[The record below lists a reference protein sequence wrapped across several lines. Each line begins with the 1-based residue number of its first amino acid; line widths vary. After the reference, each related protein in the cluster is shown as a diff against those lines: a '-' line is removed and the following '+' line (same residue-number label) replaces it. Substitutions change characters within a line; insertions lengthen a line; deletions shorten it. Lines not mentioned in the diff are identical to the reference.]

1 MNQDQRPSI
10 KTIKSQLGMTVIF
23 VLIGFLSAALLAFPT
38 KWLWNWL
45 VPELFNGH
53 VISVIQA
60 WGLSMLSYLMIP
72 RGVVKF
78 ETPKSQNNPK

>member
-10 KTIKSQLGMTVIF
+10 KMIKSQLGMTVMF
-23 VLIGFLSAALLAFPT
+23 VLIGFLSAVLLAFPT

-53 VISVIQA
+53 AISFIQA

-72 RGVVKF
+72 RGVVKL